1 MTAASLVL
9 RSACVAFVAAGLT
22 ACSST
27 SKDVALPPV
36 TECAYPDSPK
46 DSAPLWIC
54 DAPVEGVAVSAVG
67 VADKS
72 AAGVSFMKNM
82 AAADARV
89 KLAQQMK
96 VHVNNMIKQ
105 YVETTGAG
113 SSETVDKVNTSVSK
127 LITSETITGSRIFR
141 TATSPKGAMYVLLG
155 LDPSVTREATEKA
168 VKTSMKNDQALW
180 QQFKAKKAQDEMA
193 ADIAKMAAEGK

>member
-1 MTAASLVL
+1 
-9 RSACVAFVAAGLT
+9 VALVAAGLT

-27 SKDVALPPV
+27 SKDGGPAVV
-36 TECAYPDSPK
+36 TECAYPDAPNE
-46 DSAPLWIC
+46 SAPLWVC
-54 DAPVEGVAVSAVG
+54 DAPVEGVSVSAVG

-127 LITSETITGSRIFR
+127 LITSEELSGSRIFR

-155 LDPSVTREATEKA
+155 LDPTVTREATEKA

>member
-9 RSACVAFVAAGLT
+9 RSACVALVAAGLT

-27 SKDVALPPV
+27 SKDGGLAPV

-72 AAGVSFMKNM
+72 AAGVSFMKTM

-127 LITSETITGSRIFR
+127 LITSEELSGSRIFR

>member
-1 MTAASLVL
+1 MTAASLVF
-9 RSACVAFVAAGLT
+9 RSACIALLAAGVT

-27 SKDVALPPV
+27 SKGVLGPV
-36 TECAYPDSPK
+36 TECAYPDAPK
-46 DSAPLWIC
+46 ESAPLWVC
-54 DAPVEGVAVSAVG
+54 DAPVEGVSVSAVG
-67 VADKS
+67 MADKS

-127 LITSETITGSRIFR
+127 LITSESLEGSRIFR
-141 TATSPKGAMYVLLG
+141 TTTSPNGAMYVLLG
-155 LDPSVTREATEKA
+155 LDPSVTRAATEKA

-193 ADIAKMAAEGK
+193 ADIARMAAEGR